1 MSYSRSMNYCI
12 LYVSVPKGVGW
23 GDPPSEQF
31 LLLLKMYLYD
41 PGLGQAACA
50 FLLLLNLS
58 LDYQELGCMRDSAIL
73 QRNCK
78 S

>member
-1 MSYSRSMNYCI
+1 M
-12 LYVSVPKGVGW
+12 YVGVPKGVGW

-31 LLLLKMYLYD
+31 FLLLLKMYLYD
-41 PGLGQAACA
+41 PELGQVACA

-58 LDYQELGCMRDSAIL
+58 PDYQELGCMHDSAIL

-78 S
+78 P